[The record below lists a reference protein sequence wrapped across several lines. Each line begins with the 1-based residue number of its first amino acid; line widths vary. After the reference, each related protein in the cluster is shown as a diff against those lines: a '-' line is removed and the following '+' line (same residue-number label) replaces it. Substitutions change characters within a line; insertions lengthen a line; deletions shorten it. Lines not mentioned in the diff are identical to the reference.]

1 MDDLKLYF
9 KSEKA
14 LDSLIQTVRIFSE
27 NTGRQFRIYKCT
39 TLVMKNW
46 EIVKSDSIQLHNDK
60 VTTVEICYLKN
71 SHGPAKKFEVAN
83 LRGSEKLK
91 ILVSY
96 KAFGKSITVF
106 TSVLTL

>member
-14 LDSLIQTVRIFSE
+14 LDSLIQTVIIFSE
-27 NTGRQFRIYKCT
+27 NIGRQFRIYKCT

-60 VTTVEICYLKN
+60 VITVEICYLKN
-71 SHGPAKKFEVAN
+71 SHGPAKKFEVARN
-83 LRGSEKLK
+83 SKFLFPIKR
-91 ILVSY
+91 LVSLLLY
-96 KAFGKSITVF
+96 
-106 TSVLTL
+106 LLRY